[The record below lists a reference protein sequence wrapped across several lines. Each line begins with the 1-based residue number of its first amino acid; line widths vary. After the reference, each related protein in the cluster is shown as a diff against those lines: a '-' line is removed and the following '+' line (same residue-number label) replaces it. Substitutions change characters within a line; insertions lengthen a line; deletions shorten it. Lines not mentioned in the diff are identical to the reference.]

1 MANSD
6 KNIRITGNRNTAT
19 GTFPT
24 IVFTGAS
31 AGSSVVRLEVL
42 DDNTLSF
49 TSNEGQVF
57 SLDSNLSTGTIWSV
71 NDVSGYPLLRADVG
85 AASGATIRIAEGLG
99 NVGIG
104 ETNPIHKF
112 NVKGALAIGSTTT
125 SNYTI
130 FRFPSAGSGQTYIL
144 PSNYPGT
151 GVSVLQSDTAGNL
164 LWVAAATGGGSGS
177 VNSGTAG
184 SVAFYPANGTAVSGT
199 SLIQLAST
207 GTAVSVYANLD
218 LYAQKNLRLFNSGSS
233 FFTAMQA
240 GANAAN
246 YTLTFPNSAPG
257 AGAGFSMFMT
267 DSTGTMTFG
276 GFIQGT
282 GTSLLV
288 SGTGVTIRNR
298 RPLLLTFSS
307 GFTPATGTTADSVV
321 LRLPESFTDG
331 TTSVSWVPRR
341 AFIRTETF
349 STGSTLIN
357 LQYSAG
363 VGTFTSTNLIGGAGL
378 SVGGAGIAESSTTN
392 FTASTLASGTKL
404 RVNFSSINASHSS
417 FLIYLQLEEL

>member
-1 MANSD
+1 MAISD
-6 KNIRITGNRNTAT
+6 KNIRITGNKNTPI
-19 GTFPT
+19 GTNPK
-24 IVFTGAS
+24 IVFTGSA
-31 AGSSVVRLEVL
+31 AGSSVITLEVL

-49 TSNEGQVF
+49 SSNEGQVF
-57 SLDSNLSTGTIWSV
+57 SLDSNLSIGTIWSV
-71 NDVSGYPLLRADVG
+71 SDISATPLLRAS
-85 AASGATIRIAEGLG
+85 AGATIGIAEFGG
-99 NVGIG
+99 VVGIG
-104 ETNPIHKF
+104 ETNPLHKLS
-112 NVKGALAIGSTTT
+112 VKGALAIGSTNTN
-125 SNYTI
+125 NYTI
-130 FRFPSAGSGQTYIL
+130 FRFPAAGTGQTYIL

-199 SLIQLAST
+199 SLIQVAST
-207 GTAVSVYANLD
+207 GTAVSFYANLD
-218 LYAQKNLRLFNSGSS
+218 IYAQNDVRFWNAGSS
-233 FFTAMQA
+233 FYTGIMA
-240 GANAAN
+240 GTNAAN
-246 YTLTFPNSAPG
+246 YTLTLPSAAPG

-267 DSTGTMTFG
+267 DSTGNMSYG

-298 RPLLLTFSS
+298 RPLLLTFAS
-307 GFTPATGTTADSVV
+307 GYTPATGTTADDVV

-363 VGTFTSTNLIGGAGL
+363 VGTFTSINLIGGAGL

-392 FTASTLASGTKL
+392 FTAASLTSGTKL
-404 RVNFSSINASHSS
+404 RVNFSSINASHSD

>member
-6 KNIRITGNRNTAT
+6 KNIRITGNKNTAT
-19 GTFPT
+19 GIFPT

-42 DDNTLSF
+42 DDNTVSF
-49 TSNEGQVF
+49 ASNEGQIF
-57 SLDSNLSTGTIWSV
+57 SLDSNLTVGTIWSV
-71 NDVSGYPLLRADVG
+71 NDVSGIPQLRSSAGGTVVIADYG
-85 AASGATIRIAEGLG
+85 GT
-99 NVGIG
+99 VGIG
-104 ETNPIHKF
+104 ESNPLHKLS
-112 NVKGALAIGSTTT
+112 VRGALAIGSTTT
-125 SNYTI
+125 ANYTVL
-130 FRFPSAGSGQTYIL
+130 RFPSAGTGQTYIL

-151 GVSVLQSDTAGNL
+151 GTSVLSSDTAGNL
-164 LWVAAATGGGSGS
+164 SWVASGTGGGSGS
-177 VNSGTAG
+177 VNSGTGG
-184 SVAFYPANGTAVSGT
+184 SVAYYAANGTAVSGT
-199 SLIQLAST
+199 SLIQVAST
-207 GTAVSVYANLD
+207 GTAVTFYSNVDIYGQND
-218 LYAQKNLRLFNSGSS
+218 LRLYNSGSS

-267 DSTGTMTFG
+267 DSTGNMSFG

-288 SGTGVTIRNR
+288 SGTGVTIRNK
-298 RPLLLTFSS
+298 RPLLLTFAS
-307 GFTPATGTTADSVV
+307 GYTPATGTTADDVV
-321 LRLPESFTDG
+321 LRLPESFSDG
-331 TTSVSWVPRR
+331 TTSVTWVPKK

-392 FTASTLASGTKL
+392 FTASTLTSGTKL
-404 RVNFSSINASHSS
+404 RVNFSTINASHSD

>member
-1 MANSD
+1 MADSD
-6 KNIRITGNRNTAT
+6 KNIRITTSKNKTT
-19 GTFPT
+19 TPK
-24 IVFTGAS
+24 IVFTGSS
-31 AGSSVVRLEVL
+31 AGSSVITLEVL
-42 DDNTLSF
+42 DDNTISF
-49 TSNEGQVF
+49 TSNEGQIF
-57 SLDSNLSTGTIWSV
+57 SLDNNLTSGTIWSV
-71 NDVSGYPLLRADVG
+71 NDVSGLPILRAS
-85 AASGATIRIAEGLG
+85 AGATISMAEYGG

-104 ETNPIHKF
+104 DSNPLHKF
-112 NVKGALAIGSTTT
+112 SVKGALAIGSTNTN
-125 SNYTI
+125 NYTV
-130 FRFPSAGSGQTYIL
+130 FRFPAAGSGQTYIL
-144 PSNYPGT
+144 PSAYPGT

-164 LWVAAATGGGSGS
+164 LWVASGSGGGSGS

-199 SLIQLAST
+199 SLIQVAST
-207 GTAVSVYANLD
+207 GTAVSFYANVD
-218 LYAQKNLRLFNSGSS
+218 IYAQNDLRLFNSGSS
-233 FFTAMQA
+233 FFTGLQA
-240 GANAAN
+240 GANGVN
-246 YTLTFPNSAPG
+246 YTLTFPASAPG
-257 AGAGFSMFMT
+257 SGAGFSMFMT
-267 DSTGTMTFG
+267 DSTGNMSFG

-288 SGTGVTIRNR
+288 SGTGVTIRNK

-307 GFTPATGTTADSVV
+307 GYTPATGTTADAVV

-331 TTSVSWVPRR
+331 LTSVTWVPRR

-363 VGTFTSTNLIGGAGL
+363 IGTFTSTNLIGGAGL
-378 SVGGAGIAESSTTN
+378 SVGGAGIAESSSTN
-392 FTASTLASGTKL
+392 FTASTLTSGTKL

>member
-1 MANSD
+1 MADAD
-6 KNIRITGNRNTAT
+6 KNIRITTNKNKPAGN
-19 GTFPT
+19 FPT
-24 IVFTGAS
+24 IVFTGSS

-49 TSNEGQVF
+49 ASNEGQIF
-57 SLDSNLSTGTIWSV
+57 SLDSNLTVGTIWSV
-71 NDVSGYPLLRADVG
+71 NDVSGIPQLRSSAGGTVVIADYG
-85 AASGATIRIAEGLG
+85 GT
-99 NVGIG
+99 VGIG
-104 ETNPIHKF
+104 ESNPLHKLS
-112 NVKGALAIGSTTT
+112 VRGALAIGSTTT
-125 SNYTI
+125 TNYTV
-130 FRFPSAGSGQTYIL
+130 FRFPSAGTGQTYIL

-151 GVSVLQSDTAGNL
+151 GVSVLQSDTSGNL
-164 LWVAAATGGGSGS
+164 LWVAGGSGGGSGS

-199 SLIQLAST
+199 SLIQIAST
-207 GTAVSVYANLD
+207 GAAVTFYTNVD
-218 LYAQKNLRLFNSGSS
+218 IYAQNDLRLFNSGSS
-233 FFTAMQA
+233 AFTGLMA
-240 GANAAN
+240 GSNPTS
-246 YTLTFPNSAPG
+246 YTLTFPSSAPG

-267 DSTGTMTFG
+267 DSTGNMSFG

-298 RPLLLTFSS
+298 RPLLLTFAS
-307 GFTPATGTTADSVV
+307 GYTPATGTTADDVV

-349 STGSTLIN
+349 SAGSTLIN
-357 LQYSAG
+357 LQYSTGTG
-363 VGTFTSTNLIGGAGL
+363 VFTSVNLIGGAGL

-392 FTASTLASGTKL
+392 FTATTLTSGTKL
-404 RVNFSSINASHSS
+404 RVNFSSINAAHSDL
-417 FLIYLQLEEL
+417 LIYLQLEEL

>member
-1 MANSD
+1 MADSD
-6 KNIRITGNRNTAT
+6 KNIRITTNKNKADPAK
-19 GTFPT
+19 PT
-24 IVFTGAS
+24 IVFSGSS
-31 AGSSVVRLEVL
+31 AGSSVITLEVL
-42 DDNTLSF
+42 NDNTLSF
-49 TSNEGQVF
+49 VSNEGQIF
-57 SLDSNLSTGTIWSV
+57 SLDSNLTVGTIWSV
-71 NDVSGYPLLRADVG
+71 NDVSGVPLIRASAGGTINMAEFG
-85 AASGATIRIAEGLG
+85 A
-99 NVGIG
+99 NVGVG
-104 ETNPIHKF
+104 ESNPIHKLS
-112 NVKGALAIGSTTT
+112 VKGALAIGSTNTN
-125 SNYTI
+125 NYTI
-130 FRFPSAGSGQTYIL
+130 FRFPAAGTGQTYIL

-151 GVSVLQSDTAGNL
+151 GTSVLTSDTSGNL
-164 LWVAAATGGGSGS
+164 TWGASATGGGSGS

-184 SVAFYPANGTAVSGT
+184 SVAYYPANGTAVSGT
-199 SLIQLAST
+199 SLIQVAST
-207 GTAVSVYANLD
+207 GTAVSFYANID
-218 LYAQKNLRLFNSGSS
+218 LYAQNDVRFWNSGSS
-233 FFTAMQA
+233 FYTGIMA
-240 GANAAN
+240 GSNAAN
-246 YTLTFPNSAPG
+246 YTLTLPSAAPG

-267 DSTGTMTFG
+267 DSTGNMSYG

-298 RPLLLTFSS
+298 RPLLLTFAS
-307 GFTPATGTTADSVV
+307 GYTPATGTTADDVV

-392 FTASTLASGTKL
+392 FTAATLTSGTKL
-404 RVNFSSINASHSS
+404 RVNFSSINASHSD

>member
-1 MANSD
+1 MADAD
-6 KNIRITGNRNTAT
+6 KNIRITTNKNKPAGN
-19 GTFPT
+19 FPT
-24 IVFTGAS
+24 IVFTGSS

-42 DDNTLSF
+42 DDNTISF
-49 TSNEGQVF
+49 ASNEGQIF
-57 SLDSNLSTGTIWSV
+57 SLDSNLTVGTIWSV
-71 NDVSGYPLLRADVG
+71 NDVSGIPQLRSSAGGTVVIADYG
-85 AASGATIRIAEGLG
+85 GT
-99 NVGIG
+99 VGIG
-104 ETNPIHKF
+104 ESNPLHKLS
-112 NVKGALAIGSTTT
+112 VRGALAIGSTTT
-125 SNYTI
+125 TNYTV
-130 FRFPSAGSGQTYIL
+130 FRFPSAGTGQTYIL

-151 GVSVLQSDTAGNL
+151 GVSVLQSDTSGNL
-164 LWVAAATGGGSGS
+164 LWVAGGSGGGSGS

-199 SLIQLAST
+199 SLIQIAST
-207 GTAVSVYANLD
+207 GAAVTFYTNVD
-218 LYAQKNLRLFNSGSS
+218 IYAQNDLRLFNSGSS

-267 DSTGTMTFG
+267 DSTGNMSFG

-298 RPLLLTFSS
+298 RPLLLTFAS
-307 GFTPATGTTADSVV
+307 GYTPATGTTADDVV

-349 STGSTLIN
+349 SAGSTLIN
-357 LQYSAG
+357 LQYSTGTG
-363 VGTFTSTNLIGGAGL
+363 VFTSVNLIGGAGL
-378 SVGGAGIAESSTTN
+378 SVGGASIGESSTTN
-392 FTASTLASGTKL
+392 FTAATLASGTKL
-404 RVNFSSINASHSS
+404 RVNFSSINAAHSDL
-417 FLIYLQLEEL
+417 LIYLQLEEL